1 MAKIPVNVLGKMPQ
15 LRFSFF
21 LIFVCIACKVAEN
34 LITFVI
40 KIKSPISHLTASLKI
55 LQVWSKYL
63 SSVGYLYLTT
73 HNQNVNHDQELLP
86 FPIHLL

>member
-1 MAKIPVNVLGKMPQ
+1 MAKLPVNALGKMPQ

-40 KIKSPISHLTASLKI
+40 KI
-55 LQVWSKYL
+55 
-63 SSVGYLYLTT
+63 
-73 HNQNVNHDQELLP
+73 
-86 FPIHLL
+86 

>member
-1 MAKIPVNVLGKMPQ
+1 MSKIPVNTLGKMPQ

-21 LIFVCIACKVAEN
+21 LIFVCIACKVAE
-34 LITFVI
+34 I
-40 KIKSPISHLTASLKI
+40 KIKSPISRLTASLKI

-73 HNQNVNHDQELLP
+73 HTQNVNRDQELLP